1 MSSRTLLF
9 RLALLLFLAL
19 VLVPGVSAW
28 TLRSMSITPTLTEL
42 PPGSPVTASCTLQF
56 DSWMSGTTFEK
67 DNSLLMYTDL
77 TSPQWVVKKVE
88 AVDGQTPITEEIPVR
103 QAAQVRL
110 DGWSLSYSRKQFDL
124 TVQLTGKT
132 PALNQTA
139 NISVVKLQEMAPGS
153 KTVPGSLIK
162 REIRVLIPTPVPTY
176 TPAEVTI
183 NMTPAEV
190 IEVTPL
196 PEVLSTP
203 TKKVTYAP
211 GPEPLLVAGVLA
223 VLAGIAAVSG
233 RKD

>member
-9 RLALLLFLAL
+9 RLALLLYLVL
-19 VLVPGVSAW
+19 VLVPGGSGW
-28 TLRSMSITPTLTEL
+28 TIRSMSITPAVTEL
-42 PPGSPVTASCTLQF
+42 PPGTSVTAAYTLQF
-56 DSWMSGTTFEK
+56 DSWMSGTTFDK

-88 AVDGQTPITEEIPVR
+88 AMDGQPPVTEEIPVR

-132 PALNQTA
+132 PALNQSA
-139 NISVVKLQEMAPGS
+139 NISVIKLQEMAPGS
-153 KTVPGSLIK
+153 KTVAGSLTRK
-162 REIRVLIPTPVPTY
+162 EIHILVPTPLPTY

-183 NMTPAEV
+183 NMTPAEI
-190 IEVTPL
+190 IEVTPI
-196 PEVLSTP
+196 PEALATP
-203 TKKVTYAP
+203 AKKVTYSP
-211 GPEPLLVAGVLA
+211 GPEPLLVAGILAGLA
-223 VLAGIAAVSG
+223 VIAAASK